1 MKNILLL
8 VMAISLL
15 GGMVVLS
22 YFFTPLAWGAGLLW
36 LCLTLLWLWSL
47 RIKDSSIIDSFWGM
61 GFVILAWLWYGLLPD
76 SNPRALVLCVLV
88 SIWGIRLSTHI
99 AVRNH
104 GKGEDYRYQA
114 FREAHGDK
122 YWWRSY
128 FRVYLLQGILLWLI
142 SLPLFFT
149 QHTPFT
155 GWTWVD
161 ALGGIVWLA
170 GFVFEALGDW
180 QLAQFKANPQNKGK
194 VFDSGLWQYTR
205 HPNYFGDAV
214 LWWGYFGFAVA
225 AGAGWTVLS
234 PLLMTFLLMKVSG
247 VALLEER
254 LVETKPQYLDYMS
267 QTPAFFPKFWR

>member
-22 YFFTPLAWGAGLLW
+22 YLFTPLAWGAGLLW

-61 GFVILAWLWYGLLPD
+61 GFVMLAWLWYGLLPD
-76 SNPRALVLCVLV
+76 TNPRALVLCVLV
-88 SIWGIRLSTHI
+88 SIWGIRSSAHI

-128 FRVYLLQGILLWLI
+128 FRVYLLQGILLL
-142 SLPLFFT
+142 
-149 QHTPFT
+149 
-155 GWTWVD
+155 
-161 ALGGIVWLA
+161 
-170 GFVFEALGDW
+170 
-180 QLAQFKANPQNKGK
+180 
-194 VFDSGLWQYTR
+194 
-205 HPNYFGDAV
+205 
-214 LWWGYFGFAVA
+214 
-225 AGAGWTVLS
+225 LS
-234 PLLMTFLLMKVSG
+234 
-247 VALLEER
+247 
-254 LVETKPQYLDYMS
+254 
-267 QTPAFFPKFWR
+267 